1 MSSKDDI
8 SDLTRTDIYSMVYM
22 PVPDQDKWRINMLEE
37 LINIKWGELLI
48 EEYEAEHIDY
58 MINEISTS

>member
-1 MSSKDDI
+1 MSSIDNI
-8 SDLTRTDIYSMVYM
+8 SDLTHTNINSMVYM
-22 PVPDQDKWRINMLEE
+22 PVPDHDKWRINMLEE

>member
-8 SDLTRTDIYSMVYM
+8 SDLTRTDINSMVYM
-22 PVPDQDKWRINMLEE
+22 PVPDHDKWRINMLEE
-37 LINIKWGELLI
+37 LINVKWGEVVI
-48 EEYEAEHIDY
+48 EGYEAEHIDY